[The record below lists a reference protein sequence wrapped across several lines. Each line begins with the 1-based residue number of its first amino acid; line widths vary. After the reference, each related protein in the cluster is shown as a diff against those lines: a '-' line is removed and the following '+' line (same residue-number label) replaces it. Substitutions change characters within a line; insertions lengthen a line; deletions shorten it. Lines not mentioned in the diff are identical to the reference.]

1 MSRNFSNH
9 HSHRTASIMGRPVP
23 FIQLIGRSQR
33 LGRRFNSS
41 SSVVAPPEGARLRFA
56 PSPTGYL
63 HLGGLRTA
71 LFNHLLARKWKGKW
85 ILRIEDTDQVSWLGP
100 DIRERADDRLGL
112 CRMLLTI
119 YVGRWTGLGWITMR
133 VRLWLDIRCESET
146 DSRHRCRRIIWSIYP
161 IRAPRYLPTPL
172 RPAYLGRSSLPCH
185 TGA

>member
-9 HSHRTASIMGRPVP
+9 HSHRPAFNMARSTPL
-23 FIQLIGRSQR
+23 IQLIGRSQR
-33 LGRRFNSS
+33 IGRRFNSS
-41 SSVVAPPEGARLRFA
+41 SSAVAPPEGARLRFA

-85 ILRIEDTDQVSWLGP
+85 ILRIEDTDQVSSLGP
-100 DIRERADDRLGL
+100 DVRQGADNRLGS
-112 CRMLLTI
+112 CRMLWTI

-133 VRLWLDIRCESET
+133 VRLWLRIRCERET
-146 DSRHRCRRIIWSIYP
+146 HNRYRCRRLIWSIYP
-161 IRAPRYLPTPL
+161 IRTSRHLPTPL
-172 RPAYLGRSSLPCH
+172 RSAHLGRPPLTCH